1 MALPT
6 NTQTTYTTVGNR
18 EDLSDDIWMI
28 SPTDT
33 PFLSALSRVSADMTL
48 HEWQTD
54 SLAAPSDANAN
65 LEGDDATTDAAIPTV
80 RLTNQTQILDKVARV
95 TGSQRNVDS
104 AGRGDELDYQVMKRG
119 KELKNDLEKSVMAN
133 KAKVGGNATTARVMA
148 GVESFL
154 ATNTDLGATGAAPTG
169 DGSDTRTGGT
179 ARAFTETML
188 KNVLAS
194 AADEGGNPDLI
205 SVGSFN
211 KQAMSAFTGNAT
223 RNIDNK
229 DRKLVTAIDIYSGDF
244 GDLQVQYNRHQV
256 ASSALVIERD
266 MWAIATL
273 RDFQTTELAKTGD
286 SDRKQL
292 LVEATLECRNEKSS
306 GIIADLLTS

>member
-33 PFLSALSRVSADMTL
+33 PFASALSRVTADMTL

-54 SLAAPSDANAN
+54 ALAAPSDANAN
-65 LEGDDATTDAAIPTV
+65 LEGDEATTDAAIPTV

-119 KELKNDLEKSVMAN
+119 KELKNDLEKSIMAN
-133 KAKVGGNATTARVMA
+133 KAKVAGNATTARVMA

-154 ATNTDLGATGAAPTG
+154 ATNTDLGAGGAAPAG
-169 DGSDTRTGGT
+169 DGSDTRTAGT
-179 ARAFTETML
+179 GRAFTEDML
-188 KNVLAS
+188 KSVLAS

-229 DRKLVTAIDIYSGDF
+229 DRKLITAIDIYSGDF

-306 GIIADLLTS
+306 GIVADLLTA